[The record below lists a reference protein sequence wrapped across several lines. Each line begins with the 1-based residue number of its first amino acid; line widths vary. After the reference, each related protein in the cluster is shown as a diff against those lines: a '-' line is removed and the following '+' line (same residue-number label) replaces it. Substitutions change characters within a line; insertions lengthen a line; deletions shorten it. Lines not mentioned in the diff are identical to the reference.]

1 MVREVQDGV
10 HKIFINLGKRD
21 DPGTQAWHQVAAKGI
36 VKWTNGCPGTRHL
49 QVKEAPSRLDDSK
62 DLLKCQ
68 VNIGD
73 IPDPESTDHRIHG
86 GIGEWQC
93 PCHTRYPDHVT
104 YTACPPS
111 VYHRQARL
119 QYYNDAVRPN
129 ESLRHLPAAA
139 GYIEQTLARVGC
151 QCSYENPPPVSMEP
165 EALHVK
171 QAVIVRRQAQEDIAH
186 EPVPFLRRDLL
197 VFE

>member
-1 MVREVQDGV
+1 MARKVQNGI

-49 QVKEAPSRLDDSK
+49 QAKETSAGLEDPK
-62 DLLKCQ
+62 DFLRCR

-93 PCHTRYPDHVT
+93 PCRTRYPDHVT
-104 YTACPPS
+104 YTVC
-111 VYHRQARL
+111 
-119 QYYNDAVRPN
+119 
-129 ESLRHLPAAA
+129 RH
-139 GYIEQTLARVGC
+139 I
-151 QCSYENPPPVSMEP
+151 
-165 EALHVK
+165 
-171 QAVIVRRQAQEDIAH
+171 AVIAHAHSSLAAKFNRYLSPKRRASLLSKEQKQPLCNTNLAGRGRYCQNIAQFTDYE
-186 EPVPFLRRDLL
+186 
-197 VFE
+197 